1 MNYLAHLYLAGNNR
15 GLLLGGFIADAVKG
29 KQIETYEQDV
39 ILGIRMHRSIDAFTD
54 EHSLI
59 AEGKKALRSRFGK
72 FSGIVMDMFGDHY
85 LARNWDSYSEHALQN
100 YSEEIYR
107 RLYADLALMPAHAQH
122 TLLYMHKQDW
132 LYNYRH
138 IEGIKRAFSG
148 LAQRSKFVSGM
159 EYAHEELEL
168 NDTFYETL
176 FADFLP
182 QLIDFTAAYK
192 EAYLAR

>member
-39 ILGIRMHRSIDAFTD
+39 ILGIRMHRAIDAFTD

-138 IEGIKRAFSG
+138 VEGIKRAFSG
-148 LAQRSKFVSGM
+148 LARRSKFDSGM

-192 EAYLAR
+192 AAYLAR